1 MTSPADPQRWRRIS
15 ELFDRVLDLD
25 HEARALLLERECEGD
40 PALREDIERML
51 AADAVTSAFD
61 DGVAGAVHLEPG
73 DRSGSHDDSR
83 EQIGQWLGPWR
94 LEGVLGR
101 GGMGTVYAAR
111 RDDGDTRQLAAVKRL
126 HRRWDGSLQAQRFLQ
141 ERRLLASLSHPNI
154 ARLLDH
160 GLDDDGRPWLALEYV
175 DGANLVDWADTEKLN
190 LRARI
195 DLFRQVCA
203 AVQHAHE
210 HFVVHRDLKPANIL
224 VDREGHPKVL
234 DFGVAKRIDE
244 APQTTR
250 TGAFAGFTPEY
261 AAPEQVS
268 GGTISA
274 ATDVYA
280 LGVILYQLLTGQ
292 LPYRFDQDNLRAAA
306 DAITSRSAERLDKA
320 MTSGSAAEVE
330 ARMVQRATNPAA
342 FRRFVRGDLSRIVQT
357 ALAKEPQ
364 RRYASVQSLSA
375 DLKRLLEGRTV
386 SVSGDTFGY
395 RARKFVQRNRGSMAM
410 AMIAVIAASAGL
422 VGILLQTR
430 EARSQAARAE
440 LQAARAENVKGFVL
454 QLLAD
459 TNPGTAGFGGD
470 PKKVLVHTSQQVI
483 ARFAGQPEILAQT
496 SDVLAA
502 TMSNLGERRSSE
514 RFLRSVLDA
523 LQREPNAPAW
533 ARALIE
539 TRLAEV
545 DLQLGQAQETE
556 RLTDRVIATLPE
568 PGAGHAR
575 ILSDAWL
582 IRAFLRLRQGRE
594 TDALNAARHAARI
607 ARRWLGAGSRE
618 AIHADAGLLSLLAS
632 TTAGASDAALA
643 EGSNILAAI
652 RRHYGDTHPV
662 SAEAM
667 RYMAKLEQAH
677 GRYQNSEAL
686 YRRLLTLSGDSDA
699 PILLHEDLGA
709 MYEETDRFREA
720 QTEYE
725 QALTLLAAQDAPE
738 AHALST
744 ARNNLAFAFFRAGD
758 WTPAARYFQ
767 LAGDDWQ
774 RVHADAD
781 HLYVLSARTRQAEA
795 LLESGRLDQAQAV
808 LSDLIPRVQAH
819 DPDFYPIALG
829 VRAKLELAQRKP
841 HAALASS
848 DLALAAAPRG
858 ELTPRSL
865 AALHLVRARA
875 LEASGDTAAAAT
887 AAARAAQLLDKA
899 DPWRNPEM
907 ARVAA
912 VRLGLSQLPQAE
924 AAQLCAAL
932 APRAQSQAAARDA
945 PFQRPLRAALQRC
958 IGRAQPPTHRA

>member
-15 ELFDRVLDLD
+15 ELFDRALDLD
-25 HEARALLLERECEGD
+25 HKARAWLLERECEGD
-40 PALREDIERML
+40 PALREQIERML
-51 AADAVTSAFD
+51 AADAATSAFD
-61 DGVAGAVHLEPG
+61 DGAADAVSLEAG
-73 DRSGSHDDSR
+73 DRSESHDDSR
-83 EQIGQWLGPWR
+83 EQIGQLLGPWR

-111 RDDGDTRQLAAVKRL
+111 RDDRDTLQHAAIKRL
-126 HRRWDGSLQAQRFLQ
+126 HRRWDGSLHAQRFLQ
-141 ERRLLASLSHPNI
+141 ERRILAALSHPHI
-154 ARLLDH
+154 PRLLDH
-160 GLDDDGRPWLALEYV
+160 GLDEEQRPWLALEYV
-175 DGANLVDWADTEKLN
+175 DGASLIDWADAHKQG

-195 DLFRQVCA
+195 ELFREVCA

-224 VDREGHPKVL
+224 VDGEGHPKVL
-234 DFGVAKRIDE
+234 DFGVAKRIDD
-244 APQTTR
+244 AGANTR

-261 AAPEQVS
+261 AAPEQIA
-268 GGTISA
+268 GGVISA

-280 LGVILYQLLTGQ
+280 LGVILYQLLSGQ
-292 LPYRFDQDNLRAAA
+292 LPYRFDQDNLHDAAQ
-306 DAITSRSAERLDKA
+306 AITSRTAERLEKA
-320 MTSGSAAEVE
+320 LTTGTPEQVQ
-330 ARMVQRATNPAA
+330 ARIAHRETTLPA
-342 FRRFVRGDLSRIVQT
+342 FRRFVRGDLTRIVQT
-357 ALAKEPQ
+357 ALAKEPP
-364 RRYASVQSLSA
+364 RRYASVQAMST
-375 DLKRLLEGRTV
+375 DLKRFLEGRTV

-395 RARKFVQRNRGSMAM
+395 RTRKFVQRNRGSMAM
-410 AMIAVIAASAGL
+410 AMVAVIAASAGL
-422 VGILLQTR
+422 IGILLQTR

-440 LQAARAENVKGFVL
+440 LQAARAENVKSFVL

-470 PKKVLVHTSQQVI
+470 PKKVLTHTSQQVI
-483 ARFAGQPEILAQT
+483 ARFAGQPELLAQT

-502 TMSNLGERRSSE
+502 TMSSLGERRTSAQ
-514 RFLRSVLDA
+514 FLRSVLDA
-523 LQREPNAPAW
+523 LQHEPNAPAW
-533 ARALIE
+533 SRALIE

-568 PGAGHAR
+568 TSASHAR
-575 ILSDAWL
+575 VLSDAWQL
-582 IRAFLRLRQGRE
+582 RAFLRLRQGRE
-594 TDALNAARHAARI
+594 TDALNAVRNGARI

-618 AIHADAGLLSLLAS
+618 AIHADAGVLGLLAS
-632 TTAGASDAALA
+632 TTAGASAAALT
-643 EGSNILAAI
+643 EGGKILAAI

-677 GRYQNSEAL
+677 GRYGNSEAL
-686 YRRLLTLSGDSDA
+686 YRRLLTLSGDTDA

-744 ARNNLAFAFFRAGD
+744 ARNNLAFTLFRAGD
-758 WTPAARYFQ
+758 WVRAARYFQ

-774 RVHADAD
+774 RIHADPD

-795 LLESGRLDQAQAV
+795 LLESGRLGEAQAV

-829 VRAKLELAQRKP
+829 VRAKFELAQRKP
-841 HAALASS
+841 REALASS
-848 DLALAAAPRG
+848 DLALTAAAHG

-865 AALHLVRARA
+865 AALHLARARA
-875 LEASGDTAAAAT
+875 LEANGDAAEAVAT
-887 AAARAAQLLDKA
+887 AARAAQLLDKA

-912 VRLGLSQLPQAE
+912 VRLGLSRLPQAD

-932 APRAQSQAAARDA
+932 TPGAQGQPAASDA

-958 IGRAQPPTHRA
+958 NGRRQASIKRA